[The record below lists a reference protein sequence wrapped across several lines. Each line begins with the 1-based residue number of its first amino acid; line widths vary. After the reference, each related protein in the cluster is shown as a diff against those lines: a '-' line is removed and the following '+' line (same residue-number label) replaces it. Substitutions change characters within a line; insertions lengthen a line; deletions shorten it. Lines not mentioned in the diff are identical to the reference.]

1 MNGRRGKN
9 KKYDKREKM
18 VEERSGRTALKPAL
32 SEAVSRL
39 RGDCGAVWG
48 KNLPGV
54 RESALAGAGTLLQEM
69 WKRDFGS
76 TRRVLSGLHAS
87 SKNV

>member
-1 MNGRRGKN
+1 MNGSCDKN
-9 KKYDKREKM
+9 KKHDKREKM

-54 RESALAGAGTLLQEM
+54 RESALACAGTLLQEM
-69 WKRDFGS
+69 WKRDFRS

-87 SKNV
+87 SKIV

>member
-1 MNGRRGKN
+1 MNGRRGKH

-32 SEAVSRL
+32 SETVSRL
-39 RGDCGAVWG
+39 WEDCGAVWG

-69 WKRDFGS
+69 RKRDLRS

-87 SKNV
+87 SKNI